1 MGQFGTGCIIQ
12 RLRALERDRR
22 GGIAIGA
29 AAGAFMMTGLAALV
43 IDVSTVYTEQNHL
56 QTVADLAALGAAQE
70 LPNAAAA
77 RTRAAMMIDTGLECH
92 KRRRGPAEPASESA
106 RENVADRRPDKKGS
120 DCGDYSASIDADSVV
135 LGHWNAATG
144 RVEPDDQNPS
154 VIEVVLQRNDQ
165 LDNAVPTTF
174 ARLLGVDMIDV
185 TARAVAERGNGRH
198 LELAMALDV
207 SKSMDGFKIGR
218 LREISIGLVD
228 QLFGR
233 ADVRDD
239 LWVAVVPFA
248 GRVNITDVGRA
259 WLTEAPAPGQSF
271 CAAMR
276 PSDLTTP
283 DDRPPTA
290 EGFPLHRE
298 SPVHFD
304 ICPRSTVSG
313 LSGDKRAV
321 IDQLER
327 LSTQYGTST
336 QIGAA
341 WAWRALSP
349 RWRGLWADAELPHES
364 GPDQPHKAMILM
376 TDGENRPDVNRDP
389 FNAAAADAQ
398 LEVICSGAK
407 AAGIEV
413 FTVTFE
419 APTSINN
426 LYRRCASTAD
436 HFFEARNTAELAGA
450 FGQIGGLL
458 AGKPRLIR

>member
-1 MGQFGTGCIIQ
+1 MSQCGTIGLVQ
-12 RLRALERDRR
+12 RLQAFERDRR
-22 GGIAIGA
+22 GAVAIGA
-29 AAGAFMMTGLAALV
+29 AVGAFMMTGLAALV
-43 IDVSTVYTEQNHL
+43 IDVSAVYTEQNHL

-77 RTRAAMMIDTGLECH
+77 RGRAAALIETGLECD
-92 KRRRGPAEPASESA
+92 KWRRAPAEPASVTA
-106 RENVADRRPDKKGS
+106 RENVADRRPDKKRS
-120 DCGDYSASIDADSVV
+120 DCGDYAATINADAIV
-135 LGHWNAATG
+135 LGHWDDATG
-144 RVEPDDQNPS
+144 RVVPDDQTTS
-154 VIEVVLQRNDQ
+154 VIEVLLQRSDR

-174 ARLLGVDMIDV
+174 ARLFGVNMMDV
-185 TARAVAERGNGRH
+185 TARAVAERGAGRH

-207 SKSMDGFKIGR
+207 SKSMDGFKIGQ
-218 LREISIGLVD
+218 LREISIGLVE

-276 PSDLTTP
+276 PSDTTGP
-283 DDRPPTA
+283 DDRPPA
-290 EGFPLHRE
+290 VEGFPLHRE
-298 SPVHFD
+298 SPFHFD
-304 ICPRSTVSG
+304 ICPRSTVAG
-313 LSGDKRAV
+313 LRGEKRAV
-321 IDQLER
+321 ISQLEQ

-341 WAWRALSP
+341 WAWRTLSP
-349 RWRGLWADAELPHES
+349 RWRGLWADAELPHDFGAE
-364 GPDQPHKAMILM
+364 QPHKAMILM

-398 LEVICSGAK
+398 LEMICGGVK

-419 APTSINN
+419 APSSINN
-426 LYRRCASTAD
+426 LYRRCASTPD

-458 AGKPRLIR
+458 AGKARLIR